1 MTQFLEY
8 YSRNDVQKIILNSA
22 LNREAAV
29 KYSNGG
35 FGKRPDTLQ
44 FENDIFEL
52 AKQGATSFHIS
63 EEHWSNPL
71 LLKPGMTKPELD
83 RLRIGFDIILDIDTK
98 FIEYSR
104 ETALLLIKAL
114 RHYNIKNIG
123 LKFSGGSG
131 FHLGIPFSSLP
142 QEVNGKETR
151 LLFPEVPRAMAAYIK
166 DMIKP
171 ELKEKILSLS
181 SIQEIKSA
189 TGKEEKDLLEGKE
202 FNPFSIIEIDTIL
215 ISNRHMYR
223 APYSINEKKGLV
235 SVVVPLD
242 ELKYFNL
249 KKARI
254 ENIKKPIPFLPETKE
269 TEASS
274 LVIQSLDEINKR
286 STMIV
291 PEEEKKTSSREYDE
305 LKNSIPE
312 KFFPHCIELLLKGI
326 KEDGRKRAL
335 FILLNFLK
343 SAGYP
348 IVEVEKI
355 LKDWNQRNAV
365 PLGESYV
372 VGQISWHKRQDQLV
386 LPPNCSNENY
396 YKDLGVK
403 CPEEI
408 CSRCKN
414 PINYTKRRFFA
425 ELKNKP
431 KIKPLKKGNKTKDLK
446 N

>member
-142 QEVNGKETR
+142 Q
-151 LLFPEVPRAMAAYIK
+151 
-166 DMIKP
+166 
-171 ELKEKILSLS
+171 
-181 SIQEIKSA
+181 
-189 TGKEEKDLLEGKE
+189 
-202 FNPFSIIEIDTIL
+202 
-215 ISNRHMYR
+215 
-223 APYSINEKKGLV
+223 
-235 SVVVPLD
+235 
-242 ELKYFNL
+242 
-249 KKARI
+249 
-254 ENIKKPIPFLPETKE
+254 
-269 TEASS
+269 
-274 LVIQSLDEINKR
+274 
-286 STMIV
+286 
-291 PEEEKKTSSREYDE
+291 
-305 LKNSIPE
+305 
-312 KFFPHCIELLLKGI
+312 
-326 KEDGRKRAL
+326 
-335 FILLNFLK
+335 
-343 SAGYP
+343 
-348 IVEVEKI
+348 
-355 LKDWNQRNAV
+355 
-365 PLGESYV
+365 
-372 VGQISWHKRQDQLV
+372 
-386 LPPNCSNENY
+386 
-396 YKDLGVK
+396 
-403 CPEEI
+403 
-408 CSRCKN
+408 
-414 PINYTKRRFFA
+414 
-425 ELKNKP
+425 
-431 KIKPLKKGNKTKDLK
+431 
-446 N
+446 